1 MTATRGSLPA
11 PGHGPA
17 LAPGHGPAPVP
28 TPAGPAHRAHR
39 ATARQGHRSAADR
52 AHQAASCRAQRAAA
66 RRGRLVG
73 SAVLGLLAATAAL
86 AGCRSGAPQG
96 PDVTAT
102 GPGGCPAVQAA
113 ALAAV
118 ARAERT
124 DTAWDGPV
132 TGPAAVSGRTIVY
145 VAQTMTNPG
154 VAGVA
159 GGLREAARVVGWQLR
174 VIDGGG
180 SPAGIQA
187 AMSEAVDLRPSGI
200 VIGGFD
206 PGSTAQQVAAAEA
219 AGIPLVGWH
228 AVAAPGPSRRPPLF
242 TNVTTR
248 VENVAGIS
256 AQWVIAHSGG
266 RAGVVLFT
274 DASVPFAKR
283 KSDLIKAKL
292 ATCAG
297 VRLLAYENIP
307 IPDAGNRTPREIAS
321 LLSRFPDTWTHS
333 VAINDLYFADA
344 APAFRAAG
352 RSGAGPPFNIGAG
365 DGDPSAFQRINGRQY
380 QSATVPEPLTQ
391 QGWQIVDE
399 FNRAFSGRPA
409 SGYVAP
415 THVSTAANS
424 AGATTWDPPGYR
436 EAYRRIWG
444 R

>member
-1 MTATRGSLPA
+1 MTTASTRGS
-11 PGHGPA
+11 G
-17 LAPGHGPAPVP
+17 PVP
-28 TPAGPAHRAHR
+28 SQGETFVAPRGGPVRRAREAG
-39 ATARQGHRSAADR
+39 GL
-52 AHQAASCRAQRAAA
+52 QA
-66 RRGRLVG
+66 GRIRTVG
-73 SAVLGLLAATAAL
+73 LALLAAAVAL
-86 AGCRSGAPQG
+86 AGCQRGSSKG
-96 PDVTAT
+96 PGTAAT
-102 GPGGCPAVQAA
+102 GPSGCPAVQAA
-113 ALAAV
+113 AVAAV

-124 DTAWDGPV
+124 DNTWNGPA
-132 TGPAAVSGRTIVY
+132 TGPAAVSGKTIVY

-159 GGLREAARVVGWQLR
+159 GGLREAARVIGWRVR

-206 PGSTAQQVAAAEA
+206 PGSTAQQVGAAGA
-219 AGIPLVGWH
+219 AGIPLIGWH

-248 VENVAGIS
+248 VANVAGIS
-256 AQWVIAHSGG
+256 AQWIIAHSGG

-283 KSDLIKAKL
+283 KSELIREKL

-307 IPDAGNRTPREIAS
+307 IPDAGSRTPREIAS

-352 RSGAGPPFNIGAG
+352 RKGAGPPFNIGAG
-365 DGDPSAFQRINGRQY
+365 DGDPSAFQRVNSRQY
-380 QSATVPEPLTQ
+380 QAATVPEPLSE

-424 AGATTWDPPGYR
+424 AGATAWDPPGYR
-436 EAYRRIWG
+436 EAYRRIW
-444 R
+444 RR